1 MENKSLKIARVR
13 DFLVS
18 LFIVALLSLQK
29 KKKAREIS
37 VKIFWLSGVGD
48 GKQIWGL
55 VPFIKSVY

>member
-29 KKKAREIS
+29 KKSKRNIS
-37 VKIFWLSGVGD
+37 ENILA
-48 GKQIWGL
+48 IWGWGWQTDL
-55 VPFIKSVY
+55 GTCPIY